1 MKLSYKLDSL
11 DGLDEGL
18 KGLYAKVDG
27 KFVLQL
33 DENPAQETISKLTK
47 EKSEIEKA
55 MKAIA
60 DEKEAKEREAEEAK
74 ARATGDFEK
83 LKQALSSEN
92 KGLKDE
98 VENLRNHIK
107 NGARDRAAMEAIQ
120 AAGGI
125 PKALLP
131 HVQGALE
138 VVQDGEDY
146 KVIVKG
152 DPGKKLDAYIAGLK
166 TEMPWGFNG
175 SGASGGGAP
184 QSGGAAPAK
193 TMPRSQ
199 FQTLAPAAQMDHIK
213 AGGTVT
219 D

>member
-98 VENLRNHIK
+98 VESLRNHIK

-120 AAGGI
+120 AANGI

-131 HVQGALE
+131 HIQGQLE
-138 VVQDGEDY
+138 VIPDGEDF
-146 KVIVKG
+146 KVVVKG
-152 DPGKKLDAYIAGLK
+152 NPGQKLTDFVTGLK
-166 TEMPWGFNG
+166 ADMPWGFNG

-184 QSGGAAPAK
+184 QPGNPAQGGGPK
-193 TMPRSQ
+193 TSVQ
-199 FQTLAPAAQMDHIK
+199 LIAEGLKDLGK
-213 AGGTVT
+213 K
-219 D
+219 

>member
-138 VVQDGEDY
+138 VVQDGDDY

-152 DPGKKLDAYIAGLK
+152 DPGKKLDAFIAGLK

-184 QSGGAAPAK
+184 QSGGAAPQAGPK
-193 TMPRSQ
+193 SSVQ
-199 FQTLAPAAQMDHIK
+199 LIAAGLKDLGSK
-213 AGGTVT
+213 
-219 D
+219 

>member
-1 MKLSYKLDSL
+1 MALKFKLDSL
-11 DGLDEGL
+11 EGLDEGL
-18 KGLYAKVDG
+18 KSLYTKGDDG
-27 KFVLQL
+27 KFTLQL
-33 DENPAQETISKLTK
+33 EDDPAKDTMRKIREERDTLARTLKDR
-47 EKSEIEKA
+47 EKA
-55 MKAIA
+55 EADAKA
-60 DEKEAKEREAEEAK
+60 AKEREELERK
-74 ARATGDFEK
+74 GEYEK
-83 LKQALSSEN
+83 LKATYEADTKAARERAEALEA
-92 KGLKDE
+92 K
-98 VENLRNHIK
+98 LR

-152 DPGKKLDAYIAGLK
+152 DPGKKLDAFIAGLK

-184 QSGGAAPAK
+184 QSGGAAPANEPK
-193 TMPRSQ
+193 TSVQ
-199 FQTLAPAAQMDHIK
+199 LIAAGLKDLGRK
-213 AGGTVT
+213 
-219 D
+219 

>member
-152 DPGKKLDAYIAGLK
+152 DPGKKLDAFIAGLK

-184 QSGGAAPAK
+184 QSGGAAPQSG
-193 TMPRSQ
+193 P
-199 FQTLAPAAQMDHIK
+199 QTSVQLIAAGLKDLGK
-213 AGGTVT
+213 K
-219 D
+219 